1 MTQRE
6 AFLFD
11 LWGYV
16 VIEGVLGA
24 DELQRANAAVDHHAA
39 LIQNR
44 EPGLAGSSTVLARE
58 AGRGEFL
65 ENPLTFERPWC
76 EPFRAML
83 AHPRSIDIF
92 NEILGPGYRLDH
104 GPGFIR
110 MTRGTEG
117 HQLHGSMTFDA
128 SQYHHFIDGRVQCG
142 LCVAAWQLTEVRAGD
157 GGFACIPGS
166 HKANYRPPY
175 EVLRLEEDWG
185 CVHQVVAPAGSLV
198 IFNEALVHGTLP
210 WQPRGPGTALDPV
223 QVLPRLHRLGLA
235 AGGADCRSH
244 PGGDGA
250 LRLPAAHGPHRAG
263 PVDPLRSRGRR
274 RRAGR
279 RRGSCTA
286 AR

>member
-24 DELQRANAAVDHHAA
+24 DELQRANAAVDHYAG
-39 LIQNR
+39 LIRNR
-44 EPGLAGSSTVLARE
+44 EPGLAGGSTELAGG

-65 ENPLTFERPWC
+65 QNPLTFARPWC

-83 AHPRSIDIF
+83 TQPRSIDIF

-104 GPGFIR
+104 GPGLIR

-117 HQLHGSMTFDA
+117 HLLHGSMTFDP
-128 SQYHHFIDGRVQCG
+128 SQYHRFIAGRVQCG

-166 HKANYRPPY
+166 HKANYRPPRK
-175 EVLRLEEDWG
+175 VLGLQEDWG

-210 WQPRGPGTALDPV
+210 WQPVDRERRSILFKYSPGFLAWGAPQQVPIADPTPAEAALYDF
-223 QVLPRLHRLGLA
+223 PRRTGRTELGA
-235 AGGADCRSH
+235 APTPD
-244 PGGDGA
+244 
-250 LRLPAAHGPHRAG
+250 L
-263 PVDPLRSRGRR
+263 
-274 RRAGR
+274 
-279 RRGSCTA
+279 
-286 AR
+286 